1 LSIEAIRRNERR
13 KLSATFCNTLAAG
26 LLTVGVFAPNVA
38 LVFRAENA
46 RVDSVALMGMMATV
60 IVMASSLHYC
70 GRYILEGLEE

>member
-1 LSIEAIRRNERR
+1 VGIEAIRRNERR

-26 LLTVGVFAPNVA
+26 LLTVGVFAPNVT
-38 LVFRAENA
+38 LVLRADSA
-46 RVDSVALMGMMATV
+46 RGDSVALIGMMATV